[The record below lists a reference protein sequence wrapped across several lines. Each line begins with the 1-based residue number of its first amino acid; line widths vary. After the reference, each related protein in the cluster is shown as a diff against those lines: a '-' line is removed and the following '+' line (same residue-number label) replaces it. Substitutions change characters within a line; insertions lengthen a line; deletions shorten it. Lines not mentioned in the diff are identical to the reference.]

1 MAVAKWSGKAD
12 FSRQSFADR
21 HAVTLTRPK
30 TNPPPMNE
38 ATQTLL
44 APATTGAASAAESA
58 LPPEET
64 LKRFTA
70 VLTSQEEDET
80 AFRREVVEYA
90 RAQAGARAAL
100 LLDGSLGGEP
110 RILMVAAAPNVSTG
124 FAMMPEVRTLAG
136 TALKSVGSVQSG
148 IKLDG
153 APHILL
159 GVSFEPGPGKPA
171 QLLMLLLGPARAPFV
186 GPIFTILHLMTRVFV
201 ERHQLAETEAY
212 RSGFLQSTLLVDL
225 FSRAS
230 LAPTLD
236 ESVSIVAREIRQFV
250 NCSRVAI
257 GLGRGA
263 RLRVEGMSGFAK
275 VEARS
280 HGTRLLASAMREAVG
295 LEKVIAWPPIEES
308 ESKIWPATD
317 QSELLEA
324 FAVKQMIALPLLSSE
339 GREVGTWVFFFKAG
353 EPFTMRKF
361 ELMEA
366 ATPHAAAL
374 LELVRQGKPKGI
386 RGKIHRFWSGASRF
400 KKTAIFAALV
410 ATVVLLMIPVPHR
423 IGAPCEVQPQ
433 MMRQVAA
440 PFDGILQE
448 VFVKPGD
455 QVEEGQL
462 LAALDGKEIG
472 WRHAQA
478 LAEKEMA
485 LKKRDQARKVSR
497 DVAEV
502 QMAQLEADAAQ
513 VQVDLLE
520 YQKANLEIRS
530 PLDGY
535 VLSGS
540 LERSKGVPVSM
551 GQKMFDIGP
560 VETMFLEIAVP
571 DSDISWVKEGMDLT
585 MRLEARPRE
594 KYQASIKEIYPVSET
609 KDAENVFVCI
619 AAMDNRGID
628 LRPGM
633 RGKVRIQSGYR
644 PLGWVLFHKPWD
656 FVRLHL

>member
-1 MAVAKWSGKAD
+1 
-12 FSRQSFADR
+12 
-21 HAVTLTRPK
+21 
-30 TNPPPMNE
+30 MNE
-38 ATQTLL
+38 ATQALL
-44 APATTGAASAAESA
+44 GPATTGAATAAESA

-64 LKRFTA
+64 LKRFSA
-70 VLTSQEEDET
+70 VLALQDDE
-80 AFRREVVEYA
+80 AVFRREMVEYA

-100 LLDGSLGGEP
+100 LLDGGLGGEP
-110 RILMVAAAPNVSTG
+110 RILMVAAAQNVSTG
-124 FAMMPEVRTLAG
+124 FAMQPEVRALAG
-136 TALKSVGSVQSG
+136 TALKSAASVQSG

-159 GVSFEPGPGKPA
+159 GVSFEPEPGKPP

-186 GPIFTILHLMTRVFV
+186 GPIFTILHLMTRAFV
-201 ERHQLAETEAY
+201 ERQQLAETEAF

-236 ESVSIVAREIRQFV
+236 EAVSIVAREIRQFV

-263 RLRVEGMSGFAK
+263 RLRVEGLSGFAK

-280 HGTRLLASAMREAVG
+280 HGTRLLASAMRESIG
-295 LEKVIAWPPIEES
+295 LEKVIAWPPIDES

-339 GREVGTWVFFFKAG
+339 GREIGTWVFFFKGG

-361 ELMEA
+361 DLMEA

-374 LELVRQGKPKGI
+374 LDLVRRSKPKGL
-386 RGKIHRFWSGASRF
+386 RGKVNRFWTQASRF
-400 KKTAIFAALV
+400 KKTAIFATLV
-410 ATVVLLMIPVPHR
+410 ATVVLMLVPVPHR

-440 PFDGILQE
+440 PFDGILEE
-448 VFVKPGD
+448 VMVKPGER
-455 QVEEGQL
+455 VEKGQM
-462 LAALDGKEIG
+462 LAQLDGKEIG
-472 WRHAQA
+472 MSHAQA

-485 LKKRDQARKVSR
+485 LKKRDLARTAGR

-502 QMAQLEADAAQ
+502 QMAQLEADAAA
-513 VQVDLLE
+513 VQVSLLD

-530 PLDGY
+530 PLDGF

-540 LERSKGVPVSM
+540 LERSKGVPVSV
-551 GQKMFDIGP
+551 GQKLFDIGP
-560 VETMFLEIAVP
+560 VDTMYLEIAVT
-571 DSDISWVKEGMDLT
+571 DSDISWVKEGMELT

-594 KYQASIKEIYPVSET
+594 KFKATIREIYPVSEM

-619 AAMDNRGID
+619 AAMDNRDSD

-633 RGKVRIQSGYR
+633 RGKVRIQSGFR